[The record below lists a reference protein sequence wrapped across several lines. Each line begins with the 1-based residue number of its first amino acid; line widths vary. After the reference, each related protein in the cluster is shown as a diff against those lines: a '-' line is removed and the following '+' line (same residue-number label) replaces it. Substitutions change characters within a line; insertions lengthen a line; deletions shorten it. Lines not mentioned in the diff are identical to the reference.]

1 MSERKYA
8 VIGHPIGHTMSPFIH
23 RRLFDLA
30 GLKGDYNIID
40 VPVTQGRYN
49 NRKEIIITNY

>member
-1 MSERKYA
+1 MLSYVLQIDDFYNKEIA
-8 VIGHPIGHTMSPFIH
+8 DWANH
-23 RRLFDLA
+23 RH
-30 GLKGDYNIID
+30 YNIID